1 MVALGRRSRA
11 AVTETMTQSIEGPL
25 VESAEAAQRPAYTGT
40 SIVVPAFNEEDGI
53 EGVVRRLAGLT
64 LGQGEVEILV
74 VDDGSTDGTGAL
86 LQKLATEIE
95 ALEAMPGSNPGD
107 PVDRIA
113 LERAI
118 ADLPDGARTVLLL
131 HDIHGYRHDEIAQM
145 TSTRPGTSKAH
156 LHRARKLLREALS
169 R

>member
-1 MVALGRRSRA
+1 LRTQRRRR
-11 AVTETMTQSIEGPL
+11 EDGME
-25 VESAEAAQRPAYTGT
+25 
-40 SIVVPAFNEEDGI
+40 NEE
-53 EGVVRRLAGLT
+53 
-64 LGQGEVEILV
+64 
-74 VDDGSTDGTGAL
+74 
-86 LQKLATEIE
+86 
-95 ALEAMPGSNPGD
+95 LEAMTVPNSTD

-118 ADLPDGARTVLLL
+118 AALPDGARTVLLL
-131 HDIHGYRHDEIAQM
+131 HDIHGYRHDEIAEM